1 MKPNAVTDSTFDA
14 AVLRASEPVL
24 VDFWAEWCGPCRMIG
39 PFLEDLATDMA
50 GKLTV
55 AKVNIDENPQTPMKY
70 GVRGIPTMILFKD
83 GQVAATKIGA
93 LPKSKLY
100 EWVESLLE
108 SRSVVQPGGGNRA
121 TQCRAMSSRR
131 QTQTWLWARVCW
143 IKRISALARPGW
155 PVRRMCKPTDIIR
168 GRSAAS
174 SESRSKLSGRKAKKS
189 SPEAKTPRPNFES
202 LVVS

>member
-1 MKPNAVTDSTFDA
+1 MKPNAVTDSNFDA

-24 VDFWAEWCGPCRMIG
+24 VDFWAESTGPCRTIG

-50 GKLTV
+50 GRLSV

-100 EWVESLLE
+100 EWVESVL
-108 SRSVVQPGGGNRA
+108 
-121 TQCRAMSSRR
+121 
-131 QTQTWLWARVCW
+131 
-143 IKRISALARPGW
+143 
-155 PVRRMCKPTDIIR
+155 
-168 GRSAAS
+168 
-174 SESRSKLSGRKAKKS
+174 
-189 SPEAKTPRPNFES
+189 
-202 LVVS
+202 